1 MSRRSVVTLAI
12 GGVAMALG
20 LVLGEDQT
28 ERYAVLLLGTGL
40 IAGALIRHATA
51 HDLRTLEP
59 LRWIPVRFSGGLGRF
74 ELHSRGDGRHVE
86 VRSGEAVVAE
96 LIATDEGDELVVDF
110 DLAADPDVDAFGAAI
125 GLAIEMVAAADE
137 PIPAK
142 PQPAAPTPRASSPA
156 IVPGSLLRRLRR
168 I

>member
-1 MSRRSVVTLAI
+1 MSRKSVVTLAI
-12 GGVAMALG
+12 GVVAMALG
-20 LVLGEDQT
+20 LVLGEDQA

-40 IAGALIRHATA
+40 IAGALVRQLSF
-51 HDLRTLEP
+51 HDLGTLEP
-59 LRWIPVRFSGGLGRF
+59 LRWIPVRFSGGIGRF

-86 VRSGEAVVAE
+86 VRSGTALVAE

-110 DLAADPDVDAFGAAI
+110 DLAGDPEVDAFGAAI

-137 PIPAK
+137 AMPAK
-142 PQPAAPTPRASSPA
+142 PQPGGPTTRASSSA

-168 I
+168 V